1 MELKLNSNNMEY
13 VQGMTV
19 EYPYVLHRDEYD
31 KNENVPWHWHEEL
44 EMNHIVSGEVELSI
58 TDKTYVLKAGEAC
71 FVNSNIISKYTY
83 PVRTKLQTHFF
94 HPVFLS
100 GHYKSIFETK
110 YVNPVL
116 QNKKVK
122 IVTFKGDTEEQKLI
136 LEKLKELGELQKQ
149 KDVELQTRNKI
160 TEIWLLLIEEINNR
174 TSEDVQI
181 PSVARERLFSMMQF
195 IHSNY
200 ADKITLE
207 DIANSATISSREC
220 LRCFNLCLRE
230 TPIEYLTNYRINMAK
245 ELLKNTNK
253 SITDIAFET
262 GFSNA
267 AYFTKVFK
275 QTRQITPKE
284 YRKLYVDERN

>member
-1 MELKLNSNNMEY
+1 MKLKLNSNNMED
-13 VQGMTV
+13 VQGITI

-31 KNENVPWHWHEEL
+31 KNEDVPWHWHEEL
-44 EMNHIVSGEVELSI
+44 EMNYIVSGEVELSI
-58 TDKTYVLKAGEAC
+58 TDKTYVLRAGEGC
-71 FVNSNIISKYTY
+71 FVNSNIISKYVY
-83 PVRTKLQTHFF
+83 PTKAKLQTHFF

-122 IVTFKGDTEEQKLI
+122 IVTFKGDTKEQKEI
-136 LEKLKELGELQKQ
+136 LEKLKELGELQNQ

-160 TEIWLLLIEEINNR
+160 TEIWLLLIEEIKNR
-174 TSEDVQI
+174 TAEDVQI
-181 PSVARERLFSMMQF
+181 PSIARERLFSMMQF

-207 DIANSATISSREC
+207 DIANSAAISSREC

-230 TPIEYLTNYRINMAK
+230 TPIEYLTNHRVNMAK

-275 QTRQITPKE
+275 QIRQITPKE
-284 YRKLYVDERN
+284 YRKLYAKERN